1 MIPIKN
7 IYYMLAYAF
16 QVLQAGGY
24 NNIENEEFE
33 HLHNLLAAIL
43 AKGIANQI
51 KRGLG
56 REYLATVDMLNTPRG
71 KIDISAS
78 VKMENHLKKRLV
90 CHYDEYSKNTYINQ
104 VLKTIAFLLLRSND
118 VKMEQKKALQRV
130 LLFFHEVELLNP
142 KMIQWSN
149 IKYHRN
155 NATYRML
162 IEICKMAQESLLPT
176 EQEGPRRLRQF
187 EEEYMPRLFEK
198 FVLEYYRKHYP
209 KGEPSR
215 TRIRWR
221 IEDGDE
227 KTLPTMNTDI
237 TLEYDG
243 KTLII
248 DTKYYN
254 KILIANPLHNKLTIH
269 AGNMYQI
276 FSYVM
281 NKAAK
286 SKNSVSGL
294 LLYAKTDEEICPD
307 NSYTILGNRISV
319 KTLDLNQDFPSIQ
332 EQLNKI
338 IKDWNPSLESVPG

>member
-16 QVLQAGGY
+16 QVLQAGSY
-24 NNIENEEFE
+24 KDIEDEEFD

-78 VKMENHLKKRLV
+78 AKMKNYLKKRLV
-90 CHYDEYSKNTYINQ
+90 CHYDEYSKNTYMNQ
-104 VLKTIAFLLLRSND
+104 VLKTIASLLLRSND
-118 VKMEQKKALQRV
+118 VETKQKKALRRV
-130 LLFFHEVELLNP
+130 LLFFYEVELLNP
-142 KMIQWSN
+142 KKIQWSN

-162 IEICKMAQESLLPT
+162 IEICKMVQELLLPT
-176 EQEGPRRLRQF
+176 EQEGAKRLQQF
-187 EEEYMPRLFEK
+187 KDKHMYQLFEK
-198 FVLEYYRKHYP
+198 FVLEYYRKHYHKANP
-209 KGEPSR
+209 SSPEIIWCIKGDKKS
-215 TRIRWR
+215 
-221 IEDGDE
+221 
-227 KTLPTMNTDI
+227 LPNMKTDI
-237 TLEYDG
+237 TLEYNG

-254 KILIANPLHNKLTIH
+254 KSLIAYYNKFNIRAAH
-269 AGNMYQI
+269 IYQI

-281 NKAAK
+281 NEAAQ
-286 SKNSVSGL
+286 SKNIVSGL
-294 LLYAKTDEEICPD
+294 LLYAKTDEESFPD
-307 NSYTILGNRISV
+307 SSNKIIGNRISV

-338 IKDWNPSLESVPG
+338 VKDWDSSLEFIPG

>member
-16 QVLQAGGY
+16 QVLQAGSY
-24 NNIENEEFE
+24 KDIEGEEFE
-33 HLHNLLAAIL
+33 HLHDLMAAIL

-56 REYLATVDMLNTPRG
+56 REYLAKVDMLNSPRG

-78 VKMENHLKKRLV
+78 IKMENYLKKRLV
-90 CHYDEYSKNTYINQ
+90 CHYDEYSKNTYMNQ
-104 VLKTIAFLLLRSND
+104 VLKTIASILLRSKD
-118 VKMEQKKALQRV
+118 VKTEQKKALQRV
-130 LLFFHEVELLNP
+130 LLFFHEVDLLNP

-162 IEICKMAQESLLPT
+162 IEICKMVQVSLLPT
-176 EQEGPRRLRQF
+176 EQEGPRRFKQF

-209 KGEPSR
+209 EVEPSSA
-215 TRIRWR
+215 W
-221 IEDGDE
+221 IEWSIDGGDDE
-227 KTLPTMNTDI
+227 HLPTMKPDI
-237 TLEYDG
+237 TFEYNG

-254 KILIANPLHNKLTIH
+254 KILIANPLYDKRTIH

-276 FSYVM
+276 FSYVK
-281 NKAAK
+281 NKAAQ
-286 SKNSVSGL
+286 SENIVSGL

-307 NSYTILGNRISV
+307 ISCKMSGNLISV
-319 KTLDLNQDFPSIQ
+319 KTLDLNQDFRSIQ
-332 EQLNKI
+332 GQLNKI
-338 IKDWNPSLESVPG
+338 MTDWNPSLESVPG

>member
-1 MIPIKN
+1 
-7 IYYMLAYAF
+7 
-16 QVLQAGGY
+16 
-24 NNIENEEFE
+24 
-33 HLHNLLAAIL
+33 
-43 AKGIANQI
+43 
-51 KRGLG
+51 
-56 REYLATVDMLNTPRG
+56 
-71 KIDISAS
+71 
-78 VKMENHLKKRLV
+78 
-90 CHYDEYSKNTYINQ
+90 
-104 VLKTIAFLLLRSND
+104 
-118 VKMEQKKALQRV
+118 
-130 LLFFHEVELLNP
+130 
-142 KMIQWSN
+142 
-149 IKYHRN
+149 
-155 NATYRML
+155 YRML

-281 NKAAK
+281 NEAAQ
-286 SKNSVSGL
+286 SNSSVSGL

-332 EQLNKI
+332 EQLDKI
-338 IKDWNPSLESVPG
+338 IKDWDSSLEFASG